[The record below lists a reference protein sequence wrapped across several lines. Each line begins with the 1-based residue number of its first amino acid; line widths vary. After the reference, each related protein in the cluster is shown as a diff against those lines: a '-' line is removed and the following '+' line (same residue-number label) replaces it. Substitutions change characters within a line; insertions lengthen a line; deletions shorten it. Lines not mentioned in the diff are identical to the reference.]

1 MEDEKHID
9 EFIAFIRLEK
19 GLSGNTIES
28 YGRDLSKLAN
38 FAHEK
43 SISILNISYPQLL
56 EFSSWL
62 YDKGLSINSIS
73 RAISSVR
80 QFYRYL
86 YNQKVIALDPTSEME
101 VPKRRKPLPKFLTE
115 QEVELLVNN
124 PNCEKVDGVRD
135 KAMLELMYA
144 TGLRVSELINLKVQ
158 DVNMAD
164 AFVICLGKGQKER
177 LVPFG
182 SKAQDALQ
190 QYLSHGRTLLLKNQ
204 QYEYLF
210 LNARGKKMTRQGF
223 WKILKGYAKK
233 INLSTRLSPHV
244 LRHSFATHL
253 LEHGADLRAVQVM
266 LGHSDISTTEIY
278 THISRARIQELYKKH
293 HPHS

>member
-9 EFIAFIRLEK
+9 EFLAYIRLEK
-19 GLSGNTIES
+19 GLSGNTVES

-38 FAHEK
+38 YAHSK
-43 SISILNISYPQLL
+43 SISILNILYPQLL

-73 RAISSVR
+73 RSISTVR

-86 YNQKVIALDPTSEME
+86 FNQKIIVLDPTSEME
-101 VPKRRKPLPKFLTE
+101 VPKRKKPLPKYLTE
-115 QEVELLVNN
+115 KEVELLLNSTD
-124 PNCEKVDGVRD
+124 CEHINGIRD
-135 KAMLELMYA
+135 KAMLELIYA

-158 DVNMAD
+158 DVNMGD
-164 AFVICLGKGQKER
+164 GFIICLGKGQKER

-182 SKAQDALQ
+182 KKAQEALQ
-190 QYLSHGRTLLLKNQ
+190 HYILHSRKLLLKNNN
-204 QYEYLF
+204 EYLF

-223 WKILKGYAKK
+223 WKILKIYAKK
-233 INLSTRLSPHV
+233 INLSNRLSPHV